1 MYVPL
6 LLLLSCLLRLH
17 SYTIH
22 RAKHQSHPHLS
33 HKPRFCFLNPRCWWL
48 FYCAMSISATR
59 EASRIKARHLTPQYS
74 YSTIVQYSRNQ
85 QASPPLH
92 SLPKNQKAYMS
103 SSQHHSSGINSPSI
117 YSHIHTSHV
126 THQCQ
131 PLPLRNLISKSP

>member
-1 MYVPL
+1 MYRCCFCYLVF
-6 LLLLSCLLRLH
+6 CACTH
-17 SYTIH
+17 TQYTE
-22 RAKHQSHPHLS
+22 QSINRILISPINPGS
-33 HKPRFCFLNPRCWWL
+33 VFLNPRCWWL